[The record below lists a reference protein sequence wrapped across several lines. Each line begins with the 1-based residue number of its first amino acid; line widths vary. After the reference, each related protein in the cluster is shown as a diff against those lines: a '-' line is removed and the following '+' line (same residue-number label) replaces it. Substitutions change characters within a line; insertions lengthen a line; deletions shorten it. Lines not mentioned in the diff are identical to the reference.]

1 MGERAR
7 AAAGT
12 GVRGRSD
19 LGLLLFLTPLIWGI
33 TFPAGKL
40 ALEQLSVPAFMA
52 WSRTLGFLIL
62 LISLPLF
69 ARASARWPDIRRA
82 ILPGI
87 VLGAL
92 LFLGY
97 SLQTAGLVRTSATNA
112 GFITGLYVV
121 FTPVLALLVL
131 RQPTGL
137 AAWGAVGIA
146 VVGLALLSVESL
158 DAPRLRFGD
167 LLVLAS
173 AVAWAGHV
181 VAVGRFTGRFS
192 SPGLAL
198 NQMAAASAFHLVGT
212 FVLGTGLQVHQAAS
226 VWPMLFLT
234 GILGSGVAFTIQ
246 VFAQQ
251 RLTPVRAA
259 VILAGESVFAALFA
273 AVWLGERLLAHQW
286 IGAVLTVS
294 AMVLSEVGARRRPAE
309 RLDPATAA

>member
-1 MGERAR
+1 MEERSR
-7 AAAGT
+7 GAGT
-12 GVRGRSD
+12 RTRRRSD

-40 ALEQLSVPAFMA
+40 ALEQLPVPAFMA

-69 ARASARWPDIRRA
+69 ARTAARWPDIRRA

-121 FTPVLALLVL
+121 FTPVLALLLL
-131 RQPTGL
+131 RQPTGT
-137 AAWGAVGIA
+137 AAWGAVGIS

-158 DAPRLRFGD
+158 GAPRLRFGD

-192 SPGLAL
+192 SAGLAL
-198 NQMAAASAFHLVGT
+198 NQMAAASVFHLVGT

-259 VILAGESVFAALFA
+259 VILAGESVVAALFA

-294 AMVLSEVGARRRPAE
+294 AMVLSEVGARRRPTE
-309 RLDPATAA
+309 WLDPATAA

>member
-1 MGERAR
+1 M
-7 AAAGT
+7 
-12 GVRGRSD
+12 
-19 LGLLLFLTPLIWGI
+19 GLLLFLTPLIWGI

-62 LISLPLF
+62 LISLPMF
-69 ARASARWPDIRRA
+69 ARAAARWPDIRRA
-82 ILPGI
+82 IVPGI
-87 VLGAL
+87 LLGAL

-131 RQPTGL
+131 RQPTGP
-137 AAWGAVGIA
+137 AAWGAVGIS

-158 DAPRLRFGD
+158 GAPRLRFGD

-173 AVAWAGHV
+173 ALAWAGHV

-192 SPGLAL
+192 SAGLAL
-198 NQMAAASAFHLVGT
+198 NQMAAASVFHLVGT
-212 FVLGTGLQVHQAAS
+212 FVLGAGLEVDQAAS

-286 IGAVLTVS
+286 IGAVLTMS
-294 AMVLSEVGARRRPAE
+294 AMVLSEVGARRRPSE

>member
-1 MGERAR
+1 VERR
-7 AAAGT
+7 ADGP
-12 GVRGRSD
+12 RYRSGI
-19 LGLLLFLTPLIWGI
+19 GLLLFLTPLIWGI

-69 ARASARWPDIRRA
+69 ARAAARWPDIRRA
-82 ILPGI
+82 IVPGI
-87 VLGAL
+87 LLGAL

-131 RQPTGL
+131 RQPTGP
-137 AAWGAVGIA
+137 AAWGAVGIS

-158 DAPRLRFGD
+158 GAPRLRFGD

-173 AVAWAGHV
+173 ALAWAGHV

-192 SPGLAL
+192 SAGLAL
-198 NQMAAASAFHLVGT
+198 NQMAAASVFHLVGT
-212 FVLGTGLQVHQAAS
+212 FVLGAGLEVDQAAS

-286 IGAVLTVS
+286 IGAVLTMS
-294 AMVLSEVGARRRPAE
+294 AMVLSEVGARRRPSE

>member
-1 MGERAR
+1 VERR
-7 AAAGT
+7 ADGP
-12 GVRGRSD
+12 RYRSGI
-19 LGLLLFLTPLIWGI
+19 GLLLFLTPLIWGI

-69 ARASARWPDIRRA
+69 ARAAARWPDIRRA
-82 ILPGI
+82 IVPGI
-87 VLGAL
+87 LLGAL

-112 GFITGLYVV
+112 GFITGLYCV

-131 RQPTGL
+131 RQPTGP
-137 AAWGAVGIA
+137 AAWGAVGIS

-158 DAPRLRFGD
+158 GAPRLRFGD

-173 AVAWAGHV
+173 ALAWAGHV

-192 SPGLAL
+192 SAGLAL
-198 NQMAAASAFHLVGT
+198 NQMAAASVFHLVGT
-212 FVLGTGLQVHQAAS
+212 FVLGAGLEVEQAAS

-286 IGAVLTVS
+286 IGAVLTMS
-294 AMVLSEVGARRRPAE
+294 AMVLSEVGARRRPSE

>member
-1 MGERAR
+1 VERR
-7 AAAGT
+7 ADGP
-12 GVRGRSD
+12 RYRSGI
-19 LGLLLFLTPLIWGI
+19 GLLLFLTPLIWGI

-69 ARASARWPDIRRA
+69 ARAAARWPDIRRA
-82 ILPGI
+82 IVPGI
-87 VLGAL
+87 LLGAL

-131 RQPTGL
+131 RQPTGP
-137 AAWGAVGIA
+137 AAWGAVGIS

-158 DAPRLRFGD
+158 GAPRLRFGD

-173 AVAWAGHV
+173 ALAWAGHV

-192 SPGLAL
+192 SAGLAL
-198 NQMAAASAFHLVGT
+198 NQMAAASVFHLVGT
-212 FVLGTGLQVHQAAS
+212 FVLGAGLEVEQAAS

-286 IGAVLTVS
+286 IGAVLTMS
-294 AMVLSEVGARRRPAE
+294 AMVLSEVGARRRPSE

>member
-1 MGERAR
+1 VEGRPNTKPGR
-7 AAAGT
+7 
-12 GVRGRSD
+12 RSD
-19 LGLLLFLTPLIWGI
+19 LGLLLFLTPLIWGL

-52 WSRTLGFLIL
+52 WSRTLGFVVL
-62 LISLPLF
+62 LVFLPLF
-69 ARASARWPDIRRA
+69 ARGHSGPPDLRRA
-82 ILPGI
+82 IRPGI

-97 SLQTAGLVRTSATNA
+97 ALQTAGLARTTATNA

-121 FTPVLALLVL
+121 FTPVLALIVL
-131 RQPTGL
+131 RQPTGP
-137 AAWGAVGIA
+137 AAWAAVGIS
-146 VVGLALLSVESL
+146 VLGLALLSVESL
-158 DAPRLRFGD
+158 DTLTPRPGD

-192 SPGLAL
+192 SAGLAL
-198 NQMAAASAFHLVGT
+198 NQMAVASAFHLAGT
-212 FVLGTGLQVHQAAS
+212 FIVGTGLQPAEAAS
-226 VWPMLFLT
+226 VWTMLFLT
-234 GILGSGVAFTIQ
+234 GVLGSGVAFTIQ
-246 VFAQQ
+246 VFAQ
-251 RLTPVRAA
+251 RRVTPARAA
-259 VILAGESVFAALFA
+259 IILAGESVFAALFA

-286 IGAVLTVS
+286 AGAILTVS